1 MKGVT
6 QMRRLSLTDGSRLIL
21 LALASMSAATLVAG
35 CGGENEHHV
44 SSGLSA
50 QLQQIVVG
58 AVKSP
63 TTVFPGTA
71 LYVSQ
76 PGLGTWSGAAGEG
89 DIDPATPMKAEDT
102 FRAGSILKPFISTV
116 VLQLVEEGKL
126 SLDDVLSAVLPRRVT
141 GRFPDAA
148 HITVR
153 MLLDHT
159 SGIPDYANSKEFE
172 GKVLADPRRHWKVSE
187 FLDRA
192 AAQAP
197 TFPPGKG
204 WGYSNTDYNLLGLV
218 IEQATGKP
226 WRAAVRERI
235 IDRLGLKHTSL
246 PDPGRNPIRSDAA
259 HGYELVNGKLR
270 DVSDVDPSMADAAGG
285 DALATTTADLAHF
298 INSLLAG
305 QLFER
310 ANTLKEM
317 LTFVDAKGA
326 PGLVGYGLG
335 LERYE
340 LPGGVVVIGHAGG
353 TAGYL
358 SFVGHL
364 PAQDIDVAMV
374 INNRD
379 DPTPV
384 LIPALKLMV
393 AKSS

>member
-1 MKGVT
+1 
-6 QMRRLSLTDGSRLIL
+6 MRRLHWRVGPRLVY
-21 LALASMSAATLVAG
+21 LALATMIAMTVVAG
-35 CGGENEHHV
+35 CGGEKEHHV
-44 SSGLSA
+44 SAGLSA
-50 QLQQIVVG
+50 QLQQIVDS
-58 AVKSP
+58 AVESP

-76 PGLGTWSGAAGEG
+76 PKLGTWTGAAGEG
-89 DIDPATPMKAEDT
+89 NIDPATSMRAEDT
-102 FRAGSILKPFISTV
+102 FRAGSIMKPFISTV

-126 SLDDVLSAVLPRRVT
+126 SLDDALPAVLPGRVIA
-141 GRFPDAA
+141 RFPDAA

-159 SGIPDYANSKEFE
+159 SGIPDYASTKEFE
-172 GKVLADPRRHWKVSE
+172 RKVLADPRRHWKVNE
-187 FLDRA
+187 FLDLAASRA
-192 AAQAP
+192 P
-197 TFPPGKG
+197 SFPPGKG

-226 WRAAVRERI
+226 WRAVIRERI

-246 PDPGRNPIRSDAA
+246 PEPGHNSIGSDAA

-270 DVSDVDPSMADAAGG
+270 DVTDVDPSMADAAGG
-285 DALATTTADLAHF
+285 DALVTTTADLAHF
-298 INSLLAG
+298 LNAVLAG
-305 QLFER
+305 QLFEH
-310 ANTLKEM
+310 AKTLKEM
-317 LTFVDAKGA
+317 LTFVDARGA

-335 LERYE
+335 LQRYE
-340 LPGGVVVIGHAGG
+340 LPGGVEVIGHAGG

-364 PAQDIDVAMV
+364 PMQDVDVAMV

-384 LIPALKLMV
+384 LIAALKLMV
-393 AKSS
+393 AQAS

>member
-1 MKGVT
+1 MIAMTV
-6 QMRRLSLTDGSRLIL
+6 
-21 LALASMSAATLVAG
+21 VAG
-35 CGGENEHHV
+35 CGGEKEHHV
-44 SSGLSA
+44 SAGLSA
-50 QLQQIVVG
+50 QLQQIVDS
-58 AVKSP
+58 AVASP

-76 PGLGTWSGAAGEG
+76 PELGTWTGAAGEG
-89 DIDPATPMKAEDT
+89 NIDPATPMRAEDT

-116 VLQLVEEGKL
+116 VLQLVEEGRL
-126 SLDDVLSAVLPRRVT
+126 SLDDALPAVLPGRVIA
-141 GRFPDAA
+141 RFTDAA

-159 SGIPDYANSKEFE
+159 SGIPDYANTKEFE
-172 GKVLADPRRHWKVSE
+172 RNVLADPRRHWKVDE

-192 AAQAP
+192 AAQTPYFA
-197 TFPPGKG
+197 PGKG

-226 WRAAVRERI
+226 WRAVVRERI

-246 PDPGRNPIRSDAA
+246 PETGRNPIGSDAV

-270 DVSDVDPSMADAAGG
+270 DVTDVDPSMADAAGG
-285 DALATTTADLAHF
+285 DALVTTTADLAYF
-298 INSLLAG
+298 LKALLAG
-305 QLFER
+305 EFFEH
-310 ANTLKEM
+310 AKTLREM

-340 LPGGVVVIGHAGG
+340 LPGGVEVIGHAGG

-364 PAQDIDVAMV
+364 PAQDVDVAIV

-379 DPTPV
+379 DPAPV
-384 LIPALKLMV
+384 LIPALKLLV
-393 AKSS
+393 AQAS

>member
-1 MKGVT
+1 
-6 QMRRLSLTDGSRLIL
+6 MRRLHWGAGPRLVC
-21 LALASMSAATLVAG
+21 LALATMIAMTVLAG
-35 CGGENEHHV
+35 CGGGKEHHV
-44 SSGLSA
+44 SAGLSV
-50 QLQQIVVG
+50 QLQQIVDR
-58 AVKSP
+58 AVESP

-76 PGLGTWSGAAGEG
+76 PKLGTWTGAAGEG
-89 DIDPATPMKAEDT
+89 DIDPITPMRAEDT

-126 SLDDVLSAVLPRRVT
+126 SLNDALPAVLPERVIA
-141 GRFPDAA
+141 RFADAA

-159 SGIPDYANSKEFE
+159 SGIPDYANTKEFE
-172 GKVLADPRRHWKVSE
+172 RKVLADPRRHWKVDE

-197 TFPPGKG
+197 SFPPGKG

-226 WRAAVRERI
+226 WRAVVRERI

-246 PDPGRNPIRSDAA
+246 PETGHNSIGSDAA

-270 DVSDVDPSMADAAGG
+270 DVTDVDPSMADAAGG
-285 DALATTTADLAHF
+285 DALVTTTADLAHF
-298 INSLLAG
+298 LKALLAG
-305 QLFER
+305 QLFEH
-310 ANTLKEM
+310 AKTLKEM

-340 LPGGVVVIGHAGG
+340 LPGGVEVIGHAGG

-358 SFVGHL
+358 TFVGHL
-364 PAQDIDVAMV
+364 PVQDVDVAMV

-393 AKSS
+393 AQAS

>member
-1 MKGVT
+1 MIVT
-6 QMRRLSLTDGSRLIL
+6 
-21 LALASMSAATLVAG
+21 TLVAG
-35 CGGENEHHV
+35 CGGEKGHHV
-44 SSGLSA
+44 SARLSA
-50 QLQQIVVG
+50 QLQQIVDG
-58 AVKSP
+58 AVDSP

-76 PGLGTWSGAAGEG
+76 PELGTWSGAAGEG
-89 DIDPATPMKAEDT
+89 NIDPATPMKAEDT

-116 VLQLVEEGKL
+116 VLQLVEEGTL
-126 SLDDVLSAVLPRRVT
+126 SLDDALPAVLPRRVI
-141 GRFPDAA
+141 GRFADAA
-148 HITVR
+148 HITIR

-159 SGIPDYANSKEFE
+159 SGIPDYANTKEFE

-192 AAQAP
+192 ADEAP

-218 IEQATGKP
+218 IEQATGKS
-226 WRAAVRERI
+226 WRAVIRERI

-246 PDPGRNPIRSDAA
+246 PEPGHNSIGSDAA

-285 DALATTTADLAHF
+285 DALVTTTADLAHF
-298 INSLLAG
+298 LKALLAG
-305 QLFER
+305 QLFEH

-340 LPGGVVVIGHAGG
+340 LPGGVEVIGHAGG

-358 SFVGHL
+358 TFVGHL
-364 PAQDIDVAMV
+364 LVQDIDVAMV

-393 AKSS
+393 AKAS

>member
-1 MKGVT
+1 M
-6 QMRRLSLTDGSRLIL
+6 L
-21 LALASMSAATLVAG
+21 LALATMIAMAVVAG
-35 CGGENEHHV
+35 CGGEKEDHA
-44 SSGLSA
+44 SAALSA
-50 QLQQIVVG
+50 QLQQIVDR
-58 AVKSP
+58 AVESP

-76 PGLGTWSGAAGEG
+76 PELGTWTGAAGEG
-89 DIDPATPMKAEDT
+89 NIDPATPMRAEDT

-126 SLDDVLSAVLPRRVT
+126 SLDDPLPAVLPGRVT
-141 GRFPDAA
+141 ARFPDAA

-159 SGIPDYANSKEFE
+159 SGIPDYTHGTFDA
-172 GKVLADPRRHWKVSE
+172 KVLANPQRHWRVDE
-187 FLDRA
+187 FLDLA
-192 AAQAP
+192 AAHPPLFA
-197 TFPPGKG
+197 PGKG

-218 IEQATGKP
+218 IERSAGKP
-226 WRAAVRERI
+226 WRALVRERI

-246 PDPGRNPIRSDAA
+246 PEPGHNSIGSDTA

-270 DVSDVDPSMADAAGG
+270 DVTDVDPSMADAAGG
-285 DALATTTADLAHF
+285 DALLTTTADLARF
-298 INSLLAG
+298 LKALLAG
-305 QLFER
+305 QLFEQ
-310 ANTLKEM
+310 AKTLKEM

-340 LPGGVVVIGHAGG
+340 LPGGVEVIGHAGG

-364 PAQDIDVAMV
+364 PAQGVDVAMV

-384 LIPALKLMV
+384 LITALKLMV
-393 AKSS
+393 AQAS